1 MSKPFSIVIPIF
13 NEEKNIVFLLKSLN
27 DLLKN
32 LSKKCEVIAINDGSS
47 DNTLKELKK
56 ELKKNK
62 FLRIID
68 LKRNQGQT
76 AATMA
81 GLDYCSNEIIIIMDA
96 DSQNDPSDIP
106 KLIEKIDSGYD
117 VVSGWRK
124 NRKDPYFSRVL
135 PSQLANIFISW
146 VSGVKLHD
154 HGCSLK
160 AYRRNVL
167 SEVKLY
173 GEMHRFISIYATLSG
188 AKVTEIEVK
197 HHPRKVGISKYGINR
212 VYKVILDI
220 LVLKFLDSYLT
231 KPIYVFGG
239 FGLISLF
246 FSFITFSY
254 MLYLKFF
261 EDISM
266 IQTPLPMVVVMTFI
280 AGFLSFL
287 IGLLAEMVVR
297 VYFESQN
304 KPTYSVKAFYNIT
317 VKK

>member
-1 MSKPFSIVIPIF
+1 MSKPFSIVVPIF

-56 ELKKNK
+56 ALKINK

-76 AATMA
+76 AAIMA